1 MTDPTPDLPRSTAN
15 PRRTTLA
22 RLADAAWCRALQAHE
37 TTCREREERRE
48 ARAAEFRDEM
58 RRALADLRTSLREVN
73 LTIDRLHWRIVTT
86 LLSTVAGL
94 LGLSGWLAT
103 KLLNW

>member
-1 MTDPTPDLPRSTAN
+1 MSPRTLTSLAETLDTRAIEIAAATD
-15 PRRTTLA
+15 
-22 RLADAAWCRALQAHE
+22 RALQAHE

-48 ARAAEFRDEM
+48 ARVAEFRDEM

-103 KLLNW
+103 KLLDW

>member
-1 MTDPTPDLPRSTAN
+1 MSPR
-15 PRRTTLA
+15 TLTS
-22 RLADAAWCRALQAHE
+22 LAEALDTRAIEIAAATERALQAHE
-37 TTCREREERRE
+37 LTCREREDRRE
-48 ARAAEFRDEM
+48 ARSAEFRDEM
-58 RRALADLRTSLREVN
+58 RRALAELRTSLREVN

-103 KLLNW
+103 KLLEW